1 MSAAS
6 SQRLGPVVQAL
17 QRLPRVWRRLVT
29 RCYYGLVMDH
39 VGPRSRLDTPL
50 LIGHPQG
57 ISIGRDTHIR
67 RGARLETIARPRR
80 PPGRLIIGDG
90 CFIEQNVQMIAK
102 RRVSIGNNV
111 SVAGQCAIV
120 DVTHPF
126 GLGPPGVNIGTLIL
140 DDDDEVRIDDGCFIG
155 FGSVVLPGV
164 HLGPGC
170 IVGAN
175 SVVTRSFAARS
186 VIAGTPARLIKT
198 Y

>member
-1 MSAAS
+1 
-6 SQRLGPVVQAL
+6 
-17 QRLPRVWRRLVT
+17 
-29 RCYYGLVMDH
+29 
-39 VGPRSRLDTPL
+39 
-50 LIGHPQG
+50 
-57 ISIGRDTHIR
+57 
-67 RGARLETIARPRR
+67 
-80 PPGRLIIGDG
+80 
-90 CFIEQNVQMIAK
+90 
-102 RRVSIGNNV
+102 
-111 SVAGQCAIV
+111 
-120 DVTHPF
+120 
-126 GLGPPGVNIGTLIL
+126 VNIGTLIL